1 MDLTKVFVIDIET
14 SGLMADLIDYS
25 SFPYKLRGEGK
36 LWCVVV
42 RCVGT
47 DEVWSAVGDE
57 VTEEFF
63 RRTLVNAEV
72 VVAHNGVKFDFIML
86 KLFGVFDY
94 SIGYFGEKD
103 KLFGKDILFLD
114 SLIMSRLFNPD
125 RYGGHSLDSWGERVG
140 SPKMHYRQE
149 LINLEVLEPNAPR
162 GHEFTFYHPL
172 MLDYCIQ
179 DTKTNALAF
188 IELCKDEY
196 STYDWRGP
204 LQQEHILA
212 DYAIR
217 REHLGFY
224 FDKELAL
231 WCLDDLTEKMNDL
244 AAKVNPL
251 IPDKKLG
258 KTKLKDYIPP
268 KNQFKKDGTLTA
280 AVHNFVERIQAE
292 LIYDDSNNAFIRY
305 ENKDY
310 LLPYHEPLKT
320 TEEATIDDLDTVK
333 AYLIDLGWE
342 PSEWRERDIT
352 KDTKKQNLSYEKR
365 VEVLNRWIQS
375 TREGK
380 YKKHRLE
387 YIKETFGANLDTLPF
402 ILEDKL
408 QQQWPI
414 RLITSPSIRTG
425 VEKEID
431 KTLLEL
437 GDNSEIG
444 KNVALYYT
452 YRHRKSSIAG
462 GDIEDMD
469 FDEEVPNTGF
479 LSKYREVDGRIPT
492 PAIEIG
498 ASTTRYKHISVANLS
513 RVSSIYGEH
522 MRSLFGAGE
531 GFVQLGYDFAS
542 LEARVM
548 SHYIKKYPKGVE
560 IGVALNAE
568 KPNDI
573 HSVNALKLG
582 ITRSDAKS
590 YTYAAMYGA
599 APAKL
604 TKMLKVDNERGKQ
617 IFDEFWEAMLPL
629 KMLKDNLLLHW
640 EKNDKK
646 YIRGIDGRKIRAR
659 SPHSLLNALF
669 QSAGVICAKYTTIF
683 LMEELER
690 EGLNTD
696 VFRGE
701 PDVCSMIEYHDEA
714 QLLLRRDL
722 AKFKRFGTEE
732 EAKEFISLWDGEQL
746 SAIAHGKSYYVAL
759 PNQVSRAIKRATDR
773 TEKLLK
779 LQFEL
784 GIEWIV
790 GANWAQCH

>member
-1 MDLTKVFVIDIET
+1 MDLNKVYIIDIET
-14 SGLMADLIDYS
+14 NGLMGDLLSYK
-25 SFPYKLRGEGK
+25 SFPYRLREDAK
-36 LWCVVV
+36 VWCVVI
-42 RCVGT
+42 RCLGS
-47 DEVWSAVGDE
+47 DEVYTAVGEE
-57 VTEEFF
+57 VCVDFF
-63 RRTLVNAEV
+63 ERTLLNAEV
-72 VVAHNGVKFDFIML
+72 VVAHNGIKFDFIML
-86 KLFGVFDY
+86 KLFGLLDY
-94 SIGYFGEKD
+94 RIGYFGQPD
-103 KLFGKDILFLD
+103 ILFGKEVRFLD

-140 SPKMHYRQE
+140 SPKMDYRGRLIE
-149 LINLEVLEPNAPR
+149 LEALEPNAPK

-188 IELCKDEY
+188 LKLLEEEY
-196 STYDWRGP
+196 NTYDWREP

-217 REHLGFY
+217 RETLGFK
-224 FDKELAL
+224 FDRELAL
-231 WCLDDLTEKMNDL
+231 WCLDDLTEKMNKL
-244 AAKVNPL
+244 AEEVNPL
-251 IPDKKLG
+251 IPDKPLG
-258 KTKLKDYIPP
+258 KTALKNYTPP
-268 KNQFKKDGTLTA
+268 KNQFKKDGTLAA
-280 AVHNFVERIQAE
+280 AVNRFVERIQAE
-292 LIYDDSNNAFIRY
+292 LIYDEHNNVFIRF
-305 ENKDY
+305 EGKDFM
-310 LLPYHEPLKT
+310 LPYHEPLKT
-320 TEEATIDDLDTVK
+320 TEVATIDDLDTVK
-333 AYLIDLGWE
+333 HHLIDLGWE

-352 KDTKKQNLSYEKR
+352 KDSKKQNLSYEKR
-365 VEVLNRWIQS
+365 IEVLNRWIQS
-375 TREGK
+375 ARDGK
-380 YKKHRLE
+380 YRKHKEE
-387 YIKETFGANLDTLPF
+387 YIKENYGATLDALPF

-408 QQQWPI
+408 QQTWPI

-431 KTLLEL
+431 KTLLDL
-437 GDNSEIG
+437 GENSFIG
-444 KNVALYYT
+444 EKVALYYT

-479 LSKYREVDGRIPT
+479 LSKYREEDGRVPT
-492 PAIEIG
+492 PAIEVG
-498 ASTTRYKHISVANLS
+498 ASTTRYKHISVANLPRPTS
-513 RVSSIYGEH
+513 VYGSEI
-522 MRSLFGAGE
+522 RSLFGAGE
-531 GFVQLGYDFAS
+531 GWIQFGYDFAS

-560 IGVALNAE
+560 VGESLNAE
-568 KPNDI
+568 KPDDV
-573 HSVNALKLG
+573 HTLNAKKMG
-582 ITRSDAKS
+582 IPRSDAKS
-590 YTYAAMYGA
+590 IFYGLIYGA
-599 APAKL
+599 SVAKI
-604 TKMLKVDNERGKQ
+604 TKMLNVSPEQGK
-617 IFDEFWEAMLPL
+617 DTYDAFWQAMLPL

-696 VFRGE
+696 VFVGE

-714 QLLLRRDL
+714 QLLLNRGL
-722 AKFKRFGTEE
+722 VKFKTFETEQ
-732 EAKEFISLWDGEQL
+732 EAKDFISLWQGEQL
-746 SAIAHGKSYYVAL
+746 SAIAHGKKYYIAL
-759 PNQVSRAIKRATDR
+759 PNPVSRAIKRATDR
-773 TEKLLK
+773 VEKLLN